1 MCVQLSPL
9 CLHSLLRLQVALAR
23 VPFDLPLVYF
33 TARAVSVRLIS
44 FRFCADRFCVCSLL
58 LLVRGTLDVRP
69 VVSAVFALFV
79 AFALARVPF
88 DLPLVR
94 VRCSLHQL
102 SVLRGSVSSGSDL
115 LESCGIAR
123 SAQDSR
129 IFYTWIQHML
139 CMSGIPTNTFRHS

>member
-1 MCVQLSPL
+1 M
-9 CLHSLLRLQVALAR
+9 LLLARGTLDVRPVVSAVFALFVGLALAR

-102 SVLRGSVSSGSDL
+102 SVLRGSVSS
-115 LESCGIAR
+115 
-123 SAQDSR
+123 
-129 IFYTWIQHML
+129 
-139 CMSGIPTNTFRHS
+139 